1 MSSPYEV
8 SVHHF
13 MERFAWTVYSFLLIP
28 PYPMFFINEGAP
40 RVLFGRE
47 NEVFVIINYCI
58 MSYSTYP
65 YYQDFNFFWHSMVF
79 CLGHRDLLIPGEIS
93 NMH

>member
-13 MERFAWTVYSFLLIP
+13 MERVAWTVYSFLLIP

-47 NEVFVIINYCI
+47 NEVFCN
-58 MSYSTYP
+58 
-65 YYQDFNFFWHSMVF
+65 HK
-79 CLGHRDLLIPGEIS
+79 LLYNVLLYIPVLSRFQLFLAQPGVLPWPP
-93 NMH
+93 